1 MMRVLQFTG
10 VRILLGFFL
19 SNMVFSLV
27 APDLAT
33 TVLSVILRIIVM
45 GVFYYLLTLYV
56 INKRKGL

>member
-1 MMRVLQFTG
+1 MMRVLQFAG

-56 INKRKGL
+56 NNKRKGL

>member
-1 MMRVLQFTG
+1 MKRVLQFTG

-19 SNMVFSLV
+19 SNMVFSIV

-56 INKRKGL
+56 NNKRKGL